1 MEEIFLDDKGK
12 IVSKMYKCLIRIYT
26 RRNFKIQMIRWA
38 ENVNENILS
47 LESVFGGKVKNFNM
61 YQTKRKYN

>member
-26 RRNFKIQMIRWA
+26 RRNLKIQMIRWA